1 MVLKQIW
8 FSYHECT
15 FGKNTG
21 KVVTALTGKGKDEA
35 KLEEVEKVGEKKER
49 ACFSRR
55 FRNI

>member
-35 KLEEVEKVGEKKER
+35 KLEGVEKVGEKKR
-49 ACFSRR
+49 KGLF
-55 FRNI
+55 FKKI